1 MQPHEEPQ
9 AQRSSELHLSQ
20 LSLMFGD
27 RYWVLWLEAQTPIRV
42 PGFDVGVAPHW
53 LCDLGEVTLP
63 FSMKSVCGVQ
73 NTE

>member
-1 MQPHEEPQ
+1 
-9 AQRSSELHLSQ
+9 
-20 LSLMFGD
+20 
-27 RYWVLWLEAQTPIRV
+27 VLWLEAQTPIRV